1 MAVRWES
8 AGAVELITHEL
19 TQFTVTS
26 ECHFLQGGD
35 VFCRAHKSCA
45 TVGIPIGIQHK
56 FTDVSEENYC
66 LFCLK

>member
-19 TQFTVTS
+19 IQFTVTS

-35 VFCRAHKSCA
+35 VFYRAHKSCA
-45 TVGIPIGIQHK
+45 TFGIPTRVRHK
-56 FTDVSEENYC
+56 FTDVSE
-66 LFCLK
+66 

>member
-19 TQFTVTS
+19 SQFTVTS

-35 VFCRAHKSCA
+35 VFYRAHKYVSRA
-45 TVGIPIGIQHK
+45 TFRIPIRFQHK
-56 FTDVSEENYC
+56 FTDVSE
-66 LFCLK
+66 